1 VLKWFQLR
9 NAIGRLQVM
18 AEASSFLK
26 IPRERIGV
34 LIGPNGATKKYI
46 ERTLLV
52 KLEIE
57 SETGGVKIILAEN
70 VEDPS
75 LLFKAKDVVNAIG
88 RGFSPELAF
97 RLIRDE
103 EAFLDIIDLRAIFG
117 KSESDIKR
125 VKGRIIGMEGK
136 TRRIIEELTETN
148 VCVYGH
154 TVGLIGDIE
163 QVQAAR
169 EAIQMLIRGSLHSTV
184 YRFLHRKRRELK
196 KKMLELWEKPPE
208 EK

>member
-1 VLKWFQLR
+1 M
-9 NAIGRLQVM
+9 NAIGELQVM
-18 AEASSFLK
+18 TEASSFLR
-26 IPRERIGV
+26 IPSERIGV

-46 ERTLLV
+46 EQRLSV
-52 KLEIE
+52 VLEIE
-57 SETGGVKIILAEN
+57 SETGGVKIILPEN
-70 VEDPS
+70 VEDPF
-75 LLFKAKDVVNAIG
+75 LPFKAKDVVNAIG
-88 RGFSPELAF
+88 RGFSPKLAF

-103 EAFLDIIDLRAIFG
+103 EAFLDVIDLRAVFG
-117 KSESDIKR
+117 RSESDMKR

-136 TRRIIEELTETN
+136 TRMIIEELTETN

-154 TVGLIGDIE
+154 TVSLIGDIE

-196 KKMLELWEKPPE
+196 KRKLELWEKPE
-208 EK
+208 EKNH

>member
-1 VLKWFQLR
+1 
-9 NAIGRLQVM
+9 M
-18 AEASSFLK
+18 AKASSFLK

-34 LIGPNGATKKYI
+34 LIGPNGDIKKYV

-57 SETGGVKIILAEN
+57 SETGGVKIVLAEN

-97 RLIRDE
+97 RLIRGE

-117 KSESDIKR
+117 KSESDIRR

-148 VCVYGH
+148 VCVYGY

-169 EAIQMLIRGSLHSTV
+169 EAIQMLIRGSIHSKV

-196 KKMLELWEKPPE
+196 KRKLELWEKPE

>member
-1 VLKWFQLR
+1 
-9 NAIGRLQVM
+9 M

-34 LIGPNGATKKYI
+34 LIGPNGEIKKYV

-57 SETGGVKIILAEN
+57 SETGGVKIILTEN

-117 KSESDIKR
+117 KSESDIRR

-148 VCVYGH
+148 VCVYGY

-196 KKMLELWEKPPE
+196 KRKLELWEKPE